1 MSNWLSKR
9 EMAEVNPAELDDG
22 GLPLPTRVVSNG
34 EFNPLPQTRTQKRVE
49 ARMADLGERFARR
62 TGLSRREFLKT
73 SSGMAAAFL
82 AMNEIHGLLFDVDD
96 AEASDLAAASE
107 RASRLA
113 GQRIFDDQTH
123 FNRDDLLNP
132 EPIDVGKFAAKH
144 WNPAML
150 DEMGIIH
157 KRFQFENY
165 LKEIYLDSDTDVALL
180 STVPF
185 EDRPWLLSNEQ
196 MALSRDLVNGI
207 AGSRRMLI
215 HSAFTPGVGGW
226 LDDVDE
232 AIERFRPD
240 SWKGYTI
247 GDPLAPSN
255 AKHPW
260 RLDDEK
266 LVYPF
271 YEKIQKAGITTVC
284 VHKGLVPRDYASSMK
299 NVWRHA
305 TVEDL
310 GKAATDWPGLNFVIY
325 HSALRPFVE
334 IPDADGAEFEKTGYI
349 RWVSDLARLPAELGV
364 TNIYGEVGT
373 SFANT
378 IVTQPRL
385 CAGMMGTLIKGLG
398 PDHVLWGTDS
408 TWYGS
413 PQWQIEAFRRLEIPD
428 DLREK
433 HAFAALGPADGEV
446 KNAVFWGNGA
456 KLYGLEPAT
465 TRGTLD
471 HDAIDEMRVEYR
483 AAGLTRSNLAYGY
496 VHAG

>member
-157 KRFQFENY
+157 ERFQFENY

-207 AGSRRMLI
+207 AGS
-215 HSAFTPGVGGW
+215 
-226 LDDVDE
+226 
-232 AIERFRPD
+232 
-240 SWKGYTI
+240 
-247 GDPLAPSN
+247 
-255 AKHPW
+255 
-260 RLDDEK
+260 
-266 LVYPF
+266 
-271 YEKIQKAGITTVC
+271 
-284 VHKGLVPRDYASSMK
+284 
-299 NVWRHA
+299 
-305 TVEDL
+305 
-310 GKAATDWPGLNFVIY
+310 
-325 HSALRPFVE
+325 
-334 IPDADGAEFEKTGYI
+334 
-349 RWVSDLARLPAELGV
+349 
-364 TNIYGEVGT
+364 
-373 SFANT
+373 
-378 IVTQPRL
+378 
-385 CAGMMGTLIKGLG
+385 
-398 PDHVLWGTDS
+398 
-408 TWYGS
+408 
-413 PQWQIEAFRRLEIPD
+413 
-428 DLREK
+428 
-433 HAFAALGPADGEV
+433 
-446 KNAVFWGNGA
+446 
-456 KLYGLEPAT
+456 
-465 TRGTLD
+465 
-471 HDAIDEMRVEYR
+471 
-483 AAGLTRSNLAYGY
+483 
-496 VHAG
+496 